1 MDHDEDFKS
10 YQPVPEE
17 PACHSS
23 QHEEGPIHQ
32 RSKQVEGFIGEE
44 LPMEMQD

>member
-1 MDHDEDFKS
+1 MTKTLS
-10 YQPVPEE
+10 LINQLQKLN
-17 PACHSS
+17 CHCT

-44 LPMEMQD
+44 AGMEIPD